1 VDIPRLSHQKRNCFS
16 VGCSALVTPC
26 PPINKIPAFNLAKR
40 RIYLTATLA
49 DDGFLVTELGADDE
63 SVRNLITPERASD
76 LGDRLILSPAALNP
90 EITADAVRKMAH
102 QFSRGNR
109 GADAKSTCTPV
120 NVVVLVPSD
129 DAALAWKGHEA
140 NHRQNGFW

>member
-1 VDIPRLSHQKRNCFS
+1 M
-16 VGCSALVTPC
+16 
-26 PPINKIPAFNLAKR
+26 
-40 RIYLTATLA
+40 
-49 DDGFLVTELGADDE
+49 TELGADDE
-63 SVRNLITPERASD
+63 SVRKLITPERASD

-129 DAALAWKGHEA
+129 DAALAWKICKSYIACKGHEA
-140 NHRQNGFW
+140 NNRQNGFW

>member
-1 VDIPRLSHQKRNCFS
+1 M
-16 VGCSALVTPC
+16 
-26 PPINKIPAFNLAKR
+26 
-40 RIYLTATLA
+40 
-49 DDGFLVTELGADDE
+49 TELGADDE
-63 SVRNLITPERASD
+63 SVRKLITPERASD

-129 DAALAWKGHEA
+129 DAALAWKICKSYIACKGHEA